1 MTTIILITAITSLI
15 ICTVAVVINNKKI
28 KALRREIEILK
39 SDLKNHSTVPHFKD
53 FSFLQKIHLAALE
66 GRYKS
71 IHEIEHLDFCPHHLK
86 KLKDA
91 IDKNYPNPSP

>member
-1 MTTIILITAITSLI
+1 MTTIILITAIALLI
-15 ICTVAVVINNKKI
+15 VCTVAVLINSKKT
-28 KALRREIEILK
+28 KDLRKEIEILK
-39 SDLKNHSTVPHFKD
+39 SNLKNHSEVPHFKD
-53 FSFLQKIHLAALE
+53 FSFFQKIYLAALD

-91 IDKNYPNPSP
+91 IDKNYPNSSP